1 MKAAMRPA
9 WQLQIFK
16 NARQGSFCQAV
27 QSPGCL
33 LRNQQMMA
41 ERADAEP
48 GLAAGIAHRDAVS
61 APLLF
66 YRRFANAVPRM
77 TTNSSRK
84 PSTCG
89 VMTLL
94 RCRII

>member
-1 MKAAMRPA
+1 MKAAVRPA

-16 NARQGSFCQAV
+16 NARQESFLQAE

-61 APLLF
+61 ARCFFTGVLPM
-66 YRRFANAVPRM
+66 RFRE
-77 TTNSSRK
+77 
-84 PSTCG
+84 
-89 VMTLL
+89 
-94 RCRII
+94 